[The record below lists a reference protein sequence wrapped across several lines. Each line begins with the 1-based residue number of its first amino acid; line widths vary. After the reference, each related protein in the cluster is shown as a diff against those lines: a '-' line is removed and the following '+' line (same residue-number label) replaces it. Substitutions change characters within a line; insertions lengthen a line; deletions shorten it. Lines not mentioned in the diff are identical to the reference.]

1 MATYLGEKLH
11 TNVQLPAILPG
22 ARGAALLWQGAAAA
36 TGLVLGAGQV
46 YGGAAPFGLA
56 FTMVCPPLYLFA
68 AAGGVLISSLAFQP
82 AVLGVKVV
90 AALTATVAV
99 RRLLQDKPNTKN
111 AGIWAGCLALALV
124 QAAVLF
130 FAGGYVD
137 LSQAAATGTT
147 GAAGGGVCLADAPFP
162 LPGAAGAVP
171 VAGHRGRLP
180 AAVCPRAVGS
190 GPGGGRSSRAV
201 RRLCRHIGGDRCC

>member
-82 AVLGVKVV
+82 AVLGVKVI

-99 RRLLQDKPNTKN
+99 RRLLQDKPNTK
-111 AGIWAGCLALALV
+111 
-124 QAAVLF
+124 
-130 FAGGYVD
+130 
-137 LSQAAATGTT
+137 T
-147 GAAGGGVCLADAPFP
+147 
-162 LPGAAGAVP
+162 
-171 VAGHRGRLP
+171 
-180 AAVCPRAVGS
+180 RAS
-190 GPGGGRSSRAV
+190 GPGVWRWRWPRRPYFFSRAATSTCP
-201 RRLCRHIGGDRCC
+201 RRRPPAPRRCWRRGLPG